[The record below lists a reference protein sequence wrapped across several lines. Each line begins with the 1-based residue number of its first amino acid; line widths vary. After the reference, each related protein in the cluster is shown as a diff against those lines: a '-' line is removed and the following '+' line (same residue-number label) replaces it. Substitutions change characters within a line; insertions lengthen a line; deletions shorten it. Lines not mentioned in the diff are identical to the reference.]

1 MSSVVLWSWIFLIAS
16 IGLFVALGYVGMR
29 RTKNADDF
37 AVARSSYG
45 PWVLGLAVVATTAS
59 GSTFLGIPG
68 LAYSV
73 GFSSLWY
80 PIIYPVGIYMG
91 MMLTARLVK
100 SVGDKFGNRSIPEFV
115 GQRYDSDFLRVG
127 LAIVSLL
134 LMFYITAQLVAAATL
149 FQTMLGVGYIA
160 GLIVT
165 AVVLVIYITMGGSH
179 ADILTDAVQG
189 LFMLALAVGVAVMFF
204 VGFGL
209 EGGVGAVNDAV
220 AAKTQTEGWNTL
232 FSPEDPVTASAW
244 LVFLLF
250 VAHLP
255 FGVLPHIGNK
265 FMALNNAN
273 QMRKFLMFVIVAG
286 GIMPMM
292 SLGGL
297 LGAAVINEEITPD
310 AVIPTLF
317 TELFPP
323 IVAAFLAVAILSAIL
338 STSDG
343 LIVSISQILANDLYR
358 KTFARSTTPVEAVER
373 NSLLIGRVGV
383 GLTLVGAVA
392 MAWNPP
398 EFLAI
403 LLWIGI
409 GGIVSGMAGPIMI
422 GSLWRRANR
431 TGAIT
436 SFVVGVVGYAL
447 IYLESTNLLGVAGN
461 PFAAAGYSV
470 IIASTVMVIVTIL
483 TKPMPEEFVNSL
495 FGERRGLRGAQ
506 SPAYSRT
513 STNEPE
519 GSRGTSS

>member
-1 MSSVVLWSWIFLIAS
+1 MSSVVMWSWIFLTAS

-29 RTKNADDF
+29 KTNNADDF
-37 AVARSSYG
+37 AVARSGYG

-80 PIIYPVGIYMG
+80 PIVYPIGIYGG
-91 MMLTARLVK
+91 MLLTAKLIK

-149 FQTMLGVGYIA
+149 FQTMLGVAYLP

-165 AVVLVIYITMGGSH
+165 AVVLLIYIVMGGSH
-179 ADILTDAVQG
+179 ADIITDAVMG
-189 LFMLALAVGVAVMFF
+189 FFMLVLAVAVVVMFF
-204 VGFGL
+204 VGFGV
-209 EGGVGAVNDAV
+209 EGGVTAVNDAV
-220 AAKTQTEGWNTL
+220 VERNQNAGWNTL
-232 FSPEDPVTASAW
+232 FNPEDPVTASAW
-244 LVFLLF
+244 LVVLLF
-250 VAHLP
+250 IAHLP

-265 FMALNNAN
+265 FMALNRAS
-273 QMRKFLMFVIVAG
+273 QMRKFLMLALVAG
-286 GIMPMM
+286 CIMPMM
-292 SLGGL
+292 GLGGI
-297 LGAAVINEEITPD
+297 LGAAVLGDGVTPD
-310 AVIPTLF
+310 AVIPLLF

-323 IVAAFLAVAILSAIL
+323 VLAAFLAVAILSAIL

-358 KTFARSTTPVEAVER
+358 KTFARNQPTEVVER
-373 NSLLIGRVGV
+373 NTLRIGRVGV

-403 LLWIGI
+403 LLWIGV

-422 GSLWRRANR
+422 GSLWRRA
-431 TGAIT
+431 TKTAAIV
-436 SFVVGVVGYAL
+436 SFVVGMVSYAV
-447 IYLESTNLLGVAGN
+447 IYLPYLDPLGVAEN
-461 PFAAAGYSV
+461 PFGAAGYSV
-470 IIASTVMVIVTIL
+470 LIASAVMVVTTFL
-483 TKPMPEEFVNSL
+483 TKPMSKEFLDDL
-495 FGERRGLRGAQ
+495 FGVVA
-506 SPAYSRT
+506 
-513 STNEPE
+513 EPE
-519 GSRGTSS
+519 AASAEETYPRVAD

>member
-1 MSSVVLWSWIFLIAS
+1 MSSVAVWSWIFLIAS
-16 IGLFVALGYVGMR
+16 IGLFVALGYVGMT

-80 PIIYPVGIYMG
+80 PIVYPIGIYMG
-91 MMLTARLVK
+91 MLLTAKLVRT
-100 SVGDKFGNRSIPEFV
+100 VGDKFGNRSIPEFV

-149 FQTMLGVGYIA
+149 FQTMLGVGYIT
-160 GLIVT
+160 GLLVT
-165 AVVLVIYITMGGSH
+165 AVVLLIYITMGGSH
-179 ADILTDAVQG
+179 ADILTDAIQG
-189 LFMLALAVGVAVMFF
+189 LFMLALAVGVAVLFF
-204 VGFGL
+204 VGAGV
-209 EGGVGAVNDAV
+209 EGGAGAVNAAV
-220 AAKTQTEGWNTL
+220 AEKNQSAGWDTL
-232 FSPEDPVTASAW
+232 FNPEDPVTASAW

-265 FMALNNAN
+265 FMALNNAR
-273 QMRKFLMFVIVAG
+273 QMRTFLMIVIVAG
-286 GIMPMM
+286 GILPMM
-292 SLGGL
+292 GFGGI
-297 LGAAVINEEITPD
+297 LGAAILGQNVTPD

-323 IVAAFLAVAILSAIL
+323 VLAAFLAVGILSAIL

-343 LIVSISQILANDLYR
+343 LVVSISQILANDLYR
-358 KTFARSTTPVEAVER
+358 KTFAGSETPTEVVER

-383 GLTLVGAVA
+383 FLTLAGAVA
-392 MAWNPP
+392 MSWNPP
-398 EFLAI
+398 EFLSI

-409 GGIVSGMAGPIMI
+409 GGIVSGMAGPILI
-422 GSLWRRANR
+422 GSLWRRANK
-431 TGAIT
+431 TGAIA
-436 SFVVGVVGYAL
+436 SFIVGVVGYAL
-447 IYLESTNLLGVAGN
+447 IYTGSLDLLGVDGN

-470 IIASTVMVIVTIL
+470 IIASAVMVIVTLL
-483 TKPMPEEFVNSL
+483 TRPMPEEFVNSI
-495 FGERRGLRGAQ
+495 FGERRGLGRAQ

-513 STNEPE
+513 SAHDPE
-519 GSRGTSS
+519 RSGGTSS

>member
-1 MSSVVLWSWIFLIAS
+1 MSSVAVWSWIFMIAS
-16 IGLFVALGYVGMR
+16 IGLFVALGYVGMT

-45 PWVLGLAVVATTAS
+45 PWALGLAVVATTAS

-80 PIIYPVGIYMG
+80 PIVYPIGIYMG
-91 MMLTARLVK
+91 MLLTAKLVK
-100 SVGDKFGNRSIPEFV
+100 AVGDKFGNRSIPEFV

-127 LAIVSLL
+127 LAVVSLL

-149 FQTMLGVGYIA
+149 FQTMMGFGYIPA
-160 GLIVT
+160 LILT
-165 AVVLVIYITMGGSH
+165 AVVLLIYVTMGGSH

-189 LFMLALAVGVAVMFF
+189 IFMLAIAVMVVVMFF
-204 VGFGL
+204 VGAGID
-209 EGGVGAVNDAV
+209 GGAVAVNDAV
-220 AAKTQTEGWNTL
+220 AAKNQSGGWDTL
-232 FSPEDPVTASAW
+232 FNPEDPVTASAW

-265 FMALNNAN
+265 FMALNNAR
-273 QMRKFLMFVIVAG
+273 QMRTFLMFVIVAG
-286 GIMPMM
+286 GILPMM
-292 SLGGL
+292 GLGGI
-297 LGAAVINEEITPD
+297 LGAAVLGQNVTPD

-323 IVAAFLAVAILSAIL
+323 ILAAFLAVGILSAIL

-343 LIVSISQILANDLYR
+343 LVVSISQILANDLYR
-358 KTFARSTTPVEAVER
+358 KTFARNQSTEVVER
-373 NSLLIGRVGV
+373 NTLLIGRVGV
-383 GLTLVGAVA
+383 LLTLVGGVA

-422 GSLWRRANR
+422 GSLWRRANK

-436 SFVVGVVGYAL
+436 SFVVGVVGYAV
-447 IYLESTNLLGVAGN
+447 IYLPFTNPLGVSNN
-461 PFAAAGYSV
+461 PFAAAGYS
-470 IIASTVMVIVTIL
+470 ILIASAVMVIVTLL
-483 TKPMPEEFVNSL
+483 TKPMPEEFVNGI
-495 FGERRGLRGAQ
+495 FGERRGLGRAQ

-513 STNEPE
+513 SANDPE